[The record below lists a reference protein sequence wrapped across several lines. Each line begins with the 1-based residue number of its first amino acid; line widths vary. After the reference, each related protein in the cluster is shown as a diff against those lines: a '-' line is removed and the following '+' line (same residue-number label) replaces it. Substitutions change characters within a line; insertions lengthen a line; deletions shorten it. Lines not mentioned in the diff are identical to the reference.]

1 MIPLHEEL
9 KEIRLEKGVRL
20 EDISKITKIRI
31 DLLEKLEEGNFSIVP
46 MPYLRAFLREYAEVV
61 GADPDRVIAKFEKK
75 TSRIRDV
82 QPSDEEKSPPSEKT
96 GTPEK
101 TTQITGDE
109 TESENEETETP
120 SAENPL
126 EEEAFPEDTEK
137 TSSAEITPSEVQKPD
152 EETPPGEDES
162 APVSEQP
169 VPETEPLPPEENSQP
184 ALFDDVKETTIDT
197 ETEDN
202 PEEVVTMESDTPV
215 STVKRKRLEI
225 EEPKSSSTLFFFVF
239 IGIIILAA
247 IIIVWLNR
255 SGVF

>member
-9 KEIRLEKGVRL
+9 KELRLEKGVSL

-31 DLLEKLEEGNFSIVP
+31 DLLEKLEEGDFSIVP
-46 MPYLRAFLREYAEVV
+46 MPYLRAFLREYAEVI

-75 TSRIRDV
+75 TTRIRDI
-82 QPSDEEKSPPSEKT
+82 QPSYEEKSPPSEKT

-101 TTQITGDE
+101 TTPITEDE
-109 TESENEETETP
+109 TESEKEETEAP

-126 EEEAFPEDTEK
+126 EDEAFSEDTEK
-137 TSSAEITPSEVQKPD
+137 TISTGITPTEVQKQD

-162 APVSEQP
+162 APTEEPPVQESES
-169 VPETEPLPPEENSQP
+169 LPPEENSQP
-184 ALFDDVKETTIDT
+184 TLFDDAKETSIDT

-202 PEEVVTMESDTPV
+202 PVKVVTVEPDTPV
-215 STVKRKRLEI
+215 RAAGKKRLEI

-239 IGIIILAA
+239 LVIIVLAA
-247 IIIVWLNR
+247 IVIVFLNR